1 MNFLPETCF
10 ISYFHTGS
18 NYICN
23 PPVENT
29 DIDYMYYVNDLDEC
43 IAYLKTNGWKVC
55 GGEEYNVDMW
65 IAFRKEKDNVILTD
79 SIVHY
84 NKFEA
89 AKELA
94 KKRNLLNKEDRIE
107 LFRQIC
113 TF

>member
-65 IAFRKEKDNVILTD
+65 IAFRKEKDKYLMPKN
-79 SIVHY
+79 IV
-84 NKFEA
+84 
-89 AKELA
+89 
-94 KKRNLLNKEDRIE
+94 
-107 LFRQIC
+107 
-113 TF
+113 

>member
-1 MNFLPETCF
+1 
-10 ISYFHTGS
+10 
-18 NYICN
+18 
-23 PPVENT
+23 
-29 DIDYMYYVNDLDEC
+29 MYYVNDLDEC
-43 IAYLKTNGWKVC
+43 IVYLKTNGWKVC

-89 AKELA
+89 ATELA